1 MASRLLQHLA
11 ALENSLMADSQR
23 LKLVDN
29 TTLMGGGRE
38 AFVRQFLRGHLGAS
52 IGIGTGEIISATR
65 PHDHIDRQWDVV
77 VYDTRFPKL
86 ALSQDV
92 DSFLIES
99 VFCTIEVKS
108 TLNEEEYLKSAR
120 AAAELNYRWRL
131 HSKETKRQTP
141 RRFLIAY
148 DGPVH
153 MKTVMGWMKDAYA
166 GNQSQSPNMP
176 LREMYFDGANE
187 LKRYD
192 HVSSSLDGVFVLGR
206 GFIAMDS
213 FRFRF
218 PGAIDQEAGRRGGRL
233 FNYACGGGAGISLA
247 SMFLCLMDVVGQ
259 LDLIDTYMPAIGG
272 NLDFSVMPPP
282 RPI

>member
-1 MASRLLQHLA
+1 MTSRLIQHLA

-23 LKLVDN
+23 LKLIDN

-38 AFVRQFLRGHLGAS
+38 AFVREFLRGHLGAS

-77 VYDTRFPKL
+77 LYDTRFPKL
-86 ALSQDV
+86 ALSPDV

-99 VFCTIEVKS
+99 VFCTIEVKT
-108 TLNEEEYLKSAR
+108 TLDEDEYLKSAN

-131 HSKETKRQTP
+131 HSKETKRPAP

-153 MKTVMGWMKDAYA
+153 MKTVMGWMKKAYGA
-166 GNQSQSPNMP
+166 NQLQSPNQP
-176 LREMYFDGANE
+176 LREMYFDGPNE

-192 HVSSSLDGVFVLGR
+192 HVSSSLDGIFVLGR
-206 GFIAMDS
+206 GFITMDS

-218 PGAIDQEAGRRGGRL
+218 PGVTDQAPGRHGGRS
-233 FNYACGGGAGISLA
+233 FNYACAGGVGISLA
-247 SMFLCLMDVVGQ
+247 SMFLCLIDVVGQ
-259 LDLIDTYMPAIGG
+259 LELIDTYMPAIGG
-272 NLDFSVMPPP
+272 NLEFSVMPAPKK
-282 RPI
+282 I

>member
-1 MASRLLQHLA
+1 MASRLLEHLA
-11 ALENSLMADSQR
+11 ALENSLIADSQR

-29 TTLMGGGRE
+29 TTIMGGGRE
-38 AFVRQFLRGHLGAS
+38 TFVREFLRGHLGAS

-65 PHDHIDRQWDVV
+65 PHDHIDRQWDAVI
-77 VYDTRFPKL
+77 YDTRFPKL
-86 ALSQDV
+86 ALSKDV

-120 AAAELNYRWRL
+120 AAAELNYRWKL
-131 HSKETKRQTP
+131 HAKETKRPAP

-153 MKTVMGWMKDAYA
+153 MKTVLGWMQEAYKS
-166 GNQSQSPNMP
+166 NQLQSPSLP

-218 PGAIDQEAGRRGGRL
+218 PGAVDQEPGRIGGRL
-233 FNYACGGGAGISLA
+233 FNYACAGGAGIALA
-247 SMFLCLMDVVGQ
+247 SMFLCLIDVVGQ
-259 LDLIDTYMPAIGG
+259 LALIDTYMPAIGG
-272 NLDFSVMPPP
+272 SLEFSTMPAPKK
-282 RPI
+282 I